1 MLFEWLYQFADEISV
16 LNVFQ
21 YITFRTFLAFLT
33 SFFVCWFCGPYFI
46 NQLVRRQM
54 QQVIRKDG
62 PKTHFKKV
70 GTPTMGGWLILF
82 SIFTTALLWADWSN
96 PLVIALLCITLSFG
110 LIGYWDDHL
119 KVAHKSSQGLSMQTR
134 LLLEFFLS
142 ALIIGCLVQWFD
154 FSTEVSFPI
163 FKNINFELGWFYLLF
178 SSCVIVGCA
187 NGVNLTDGLD
197 GLAIAPIIIATGTY
211 VILAYVAGH
220 VRIAEYLQM
229 PYVLGAGELAPIAAM
244 VVASGLG
251 FLWYNFYPAQVIMG
265 DVGSLGLGSFL
276 GTMAVLTKNE
286 LLLMVIGGIFT
297 VETLSV
303 ITQVLSFKLTGKRIF
318 KMAPLHHHFE
328 LKGVD
333 ETKIVVRFWIIS
345 ILLAVLS
352 LSTLKLR

>member
-1 MLFEWLYQFADEISV
+1 MLFYWLHRLADEVSV

-21 YITFRTFLAFLT
+21 YITFRTFVAFLT
-33 SFFVCWFCGPYFI
+33 SFSVCWCLGPYFI
-46 NQLVRRQM
+46 KQLVRRQLK
-54 QQVIRKDG
+54 QVIRDDG
-62 PKTHFKKV
+62 PKTHLKKV
-70 GTPTMGGWLILF
+70 GTPTMGGWLVLF
-82 SIFTTALLWADWSN
+82 SIFLTALLWADLFN
-96 PLVIALLCITLSFG
+96 PLVIALLCITFSFG

-119 KVAHKSSQGLSMQTR
+119 KVSHKSSHGFSMQMR
-134 LLLEFFLS
+134 LFLEFMVS
-142 ALIIGCLVQWFD
+142 ALVIFSLIQWFD
-154 FSTEVSFPI
+154 FSTQVSVPI
-163 FKNINFELGWFYLLF
+163 FKNINFDMGWLYLLF
-178 SSCVIVGCA
+178 ACCVIVGCA
-187 NGVNLTDGLD
+187 NAVNLTDGLD

-211 VILAYVAGH
+211 LILAYVAGH

-229 PYVLGAGELAPIAAM
+229 PYVPGSGELAPLAAM

-265 DVGSLGLGSFL
+265 DVGSLGMGGFL

-297 VETLSV
+297 VEALSV
-303 ITQVLSFKLTGKRIF
+303 IAQVLSFKLTGKRVF

-328 LKGVD
+328 LKGID